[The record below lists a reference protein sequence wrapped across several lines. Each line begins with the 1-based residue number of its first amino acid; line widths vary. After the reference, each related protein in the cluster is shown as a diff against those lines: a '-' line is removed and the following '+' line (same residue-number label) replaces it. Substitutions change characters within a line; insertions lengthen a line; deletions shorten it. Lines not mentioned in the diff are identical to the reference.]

1 MKPKD
6 KIEICEKMSDNKKKI
21 DDLNSKLKDDSLT
34 TQGYYYILDMRT
46 QLKRE
51 NESYLS
57 VLEAG
62 LNTDEFG
69 SVYERTPTKKPFIKI
84 RKLKERVC
92 LLYDNKIGWD
102 KGDWF
107 NILWFGVPLAL
118 LFVVGK

>member
-69 SVYERTPTKKPFIKI
+69 SVYERTPTKKPFI
-84 RKLKERVC
+84 ERY
-92 LLYDNKIGWD
+92 LI
-102 KGDWF
+102 
-107 NILWFGVPLAL
+107 PL
-118 LFVVGK
+118 LFTEGVLTIALMYIWRH